1 LDVVRLVTPGV
12 AAGMLL
18 AAALIRL
25 NAENM
30 GVPLSSV
37 ENITYPA
44 GAALAI
50 LVAVVASVAPA
61 RRAAS
66 VPPMIAMRSL

>member
-1 LDVVRLVTPGV
+1 
-12 AAGMLL
+12 MLL